1 MQLLLSLVPA
11 PASQLCLSALRRQ
24 SGPSAF
30 RLQAAWLTHGG
41 RASGC
46 TAAWLMHGWMAG
58 CCCCCGEPRS
68 TTTRPWAA
76 CGRYEYVMSPC
87 PCHREWRPLPPAPL
101 SPSPPADRVP
111 APSSRAWLTWWS
123 SDWYVHGGVA
133 FVCVAE
139 CTPEHRV
146 SERLCSAYAE
156 LVRID

>member
-1 MQLLLSLVPA
+1 MQLLLSLLVPA
-11 PASQLCLSALRRQ
+11 PASQLSVSCAGSLD
-24 SGPSAF
+24 
-30 RLQAAWLTHGG
+30 LQAAWLADS
-41 RASGC
+41 RRSGVSARVWRRM
-46 TAAWLMHGWMAG
+46 AAAMAG
-58 CCCCCGEPRS
+58 WLAAAAVNHDA
-68 TTTRPWAA
+68 WAA

-133 FVCVAE
+133 FVCVAR

-146 SERLCSAYAE
+146 SERLCSASAE